1 MKSNIKEYLRESIL
15 AGISKIREDDE
26 DELDDQPEA
35 EDSYYKADDDNDQDW
50 DEEPQQTQ
58 VTGDQS
64 TRSLYGKQEKLQQ
77 LLDKKDVIL
86 MQYKS
91 GQMSLDQYRD
101 AIGNIPQQIKTLR
114 DQIAASLEADTDLG
128 DEEEN

>member
-1 MKSNIKEYLRESIL
+1 MKSSIKKYLKENIL
-15 AGISKIREDDE
+15 AGISKIREDED
-26 DELDDQPEA
+26 DELDNEPEA
-35 EDSYYKADDDNDQDW
+35 EDDYFKADDEDDQDW

-114 DQIAASLEADTDLG
+114 DQLAASLQSDNDLE
-128 DEEEN
+128 DEEN

>member
-1 MKSNIKEYLRESIL
+1 MKSDIKEYLKESIL
-15 AGISKIREDDE
+15 AGISKIREDE
-26 DELDDQPEA
+26 DGELDDQPEA
-35 EDSYYKADDDNDQDW
+35 EDDYFKADDDDQDW

-58 VTGDQS
+58 VASDQS

-114 DQIAASLEADTDLG
+114 DQITASLEADIDLG